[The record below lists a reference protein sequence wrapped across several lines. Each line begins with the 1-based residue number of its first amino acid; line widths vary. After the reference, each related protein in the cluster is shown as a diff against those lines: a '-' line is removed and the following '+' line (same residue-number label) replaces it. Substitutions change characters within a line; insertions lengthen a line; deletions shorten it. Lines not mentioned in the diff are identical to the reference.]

1 MVIDDLKYSDE
12 VLISYLIPIDS
23 NHKGRFKERIF
34 GSDLE
39 KGSFNTSY
47 DVFLDNMTTVRSSI
61 CEKIAKLDT
70 NKLDKILRSVAHY
83 NGNIYYENIIQ
94 RKSTDYLPPSGKIVN
109 EMEIFN
115 MIDASY
121 DMWLTSGRFDERFT
135 EKFRNLLGLNHVLT
149 TNSGSSANLL
159 AISAL
164 TSYKLGDKKL
174 NFGDEVITTAASF
187 PTTVAPI
194 IQNNLV
200 PVFVDVDL
208 GTYNANIEQVEE
220 AISVKTKAIFLAH
233 TLGNPFDIE
242 GILNIAEKYDLW
254 VIEDNCD
261 ALYSKYS
268 KEFTGKFG
276 HISTFSFYPAHH
288 ITMGEGGAVAT
299 DSEEIYKLLRSY
311 RDWGRDCWCAPGKD
325 GTCGMRFKKQL
336 GKLPYGYDHKYIYSH
351 MGYNMKITDWQAA
364 VGLAQLEKLPEFVKK
379 RKNNF
384 NVLYN
389 GLKEFEKYLILPEA
403 TKNSDPD
410 WFGFPITVKNN
421 NRFDKIR
428 MVKYLEENRIGTRNL
443 FAGNILRQPAF
454 IYSNIKLRIRNSSL
468 KNSDELTEE
477 DFKIL
482 QNTEKIMNNTFW
494 VGVWPGLSQLDMEYI
509 IDKIK
514 DFIYD

>member
-1 MVIDDLKYSDE
+1 
-12 VLISYLIPIDS
+12 
-23 NHKGRFKERIF
+23 
-34 GSDLE
+34 
-39 KGSFNTSY
+39 
-47 DVFLDNMTTVRSSI
+47 
-61 CEKIAKLDT
+61 
-70 NKLDKILRSVAHY
+70 
-83 NGNIYYENIIQ
+83 
-94 RKSTDYLPPSGKIVN
+94 
-109 EMEIFN
+109 
-115 MIDASY
+115 
-121 DMWLTSGRFDERFT
+121 
-135 EKFRNLLGLNHVLT
+135 
-149 TNSGSSANLL
+149 
-159 AISAL
+159 
-164 TSYKLGDKKL
+164 
-174 NFGDEVITTAASF
+174 
-187 PTTVAPI
+187 
-194 IQNNLV
+194 
-200 PVFVDVDL
+200 
-208 GTYNANIEQVEE
+208 
-220 AISVKTKAIFLAH
+220 
-233 TLGNPFDIE
+233 
-242 GILNIAEKYDLW
+242 
-254 VIEDNCD
+254 
-261 ALYSKYS
+261 
-268 KEFTGKFG
+268 
-276 HISTFSFYPAHH
+276 
-288 ITMGEGGAVAT
+288 
-299 DSEEIYKLLRSY
+299 LRSY

-428 MVKYLEENRIGTRNL
+428 MVKYLEEKRIGTRNL